1 VEEIIEIIDKV
12 IDTARDAEDNFEWSS
27 EESPYEKLLE
37 LARQELIDKIEKLI
51 KIPA

>member
-1 VEEIIEIIDKV
+1 MEEIVELVDKIIDA
-12 IDTARDAEDNFEWSS
+12 AREAEDNFEWSS